1 MRKIILKAAAG
12 CLFGIIT
19 MSVSQLHVEGATI
32 GTEMASAGISVAL
45 ENYCEESQDP
55 ETEIVAMLQPIVTAA
70 QEEDTD
76 SIYDN
81 VAIAKVDDY
90 VNVRKKPNVE
100 SKIVGKIYDGC
111 AATIIST
118 EGEWYKIESGNVK
131 GYIKA
136 EYFLT
141 GKEGRKAAIKEGY
154 VVGTVNTETLNVR
167 ETQSTESTI
176 LTQIPEGGEYDVI
189 KYGDGWVKVNIDG
202 DVQGWVSQEFMD
214 ISVDYDTALTLKEE
228 KKMLEEKERR
238 EREAAEAEERMR
250 QAEAEEESRRAAE
263 QEAANS
269 YNDNSYNDN
278 SYSNYEEPTEAPT
291 QAPSYDSSSSSATR
305 DAVVAYASQFIGNP
319 YVYGGTSLT
328 NGTDCS
334 GFTMGVYAK
343 FGYSL
348 PHSSAAQS
356 GYGSSVSL
364 DSLLPGDLLF
374 YSNGGGIGHVAIY
387 MGGGQIVHAS
397 TERTGITVSNAFYRT
412 PVCARRLIG

>member
-55 ETEIVAMLQPIVTAA
+55 QTEIVAMLQPIVTAA
-70 QEEDTD
+70 QEDDTD

-111 AATIIST
+111 AATIVST
-118 EGEWYKIESGNVK
+118 EGDWYKIESGNVK

-141 GKEGRKAAIKEGY
+141 GKEGRKAAIKAGF

-202 DVQGWVSQEFMD
+202 DVQGWVSQEYMN

-228 KKMLEEKERR
+228 KKMIEEKERR

-250 QAEAEEESRRAAE
+250 QAEEESRRAA

-269 YNDNSYNDN
+269 YSNDTSSSDNNYNSYNDTTQD
-278 SYSNYEEPTEAPT
+278 ET

-305 DAVVAYASQFIGNP
+305 EALVAYACQFIGNP

-328 NGTDCS
+328 NGADCS

-348 PHSSAAQS
+348 PHSSSAQS

>member
-55 ETEIVAMLQPIVTAA
+55 QTEIVAMLQPIVTAA
-70 QEEDTD
+70 QEDDTD

-111 AATIIST
+111 AATIVST
-118 EGEWYKIESGNVK
+118 EGDWYKIESGNVK

-141 GKEGRKAAIKEGY
+141 GKEGRKAAIKAGF

-202 DVQGWVSQEFMD
+202 DVQGWVSQEYMN

-228 KKMLEEKERR
+228 KKMIEEKERR

-250 QAEAEEESRRAAE
+250 QAEEESRRAA

-269 YNDNSYNDN
+269 YSNDTSSSDNNYNSYNDTTQD
-278 SYSNYEEPTEAPT
+278 ET
-291 QAPSYDSSSSSATR
+291 QAPSYDS
-305 DAVVAYASQFIGNP
+305 
-319 YVYGGTSLT
+319 
-328 NGTDCS
+328 
-334 GFTMGVYAK
+334 
-343 FGYSL
+343 
-348 PHSSAAQS
+348 
-356 GYGSSVSL
+356 
-364 DSLLPGDLLF
+364 
-374 YSNGGGIGHVAIY
+374 
-387 MGGGQIVHAS
+387 
-397 TERTGITVSNAFYRT
+397 
-412 PVCARRLIG
+412 